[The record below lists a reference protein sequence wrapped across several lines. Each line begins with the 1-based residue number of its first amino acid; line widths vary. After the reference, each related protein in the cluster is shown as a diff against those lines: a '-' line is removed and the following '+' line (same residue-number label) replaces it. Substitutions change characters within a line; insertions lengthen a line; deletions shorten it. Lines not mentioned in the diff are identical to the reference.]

1 MKKFEAP
8 ELEILNFSVVDVIA
22 TSNEPESPFSFEDD
36 GIWA

>member
-8 ELEILNFSVVDVIA
+8 ELEILEFSVVDVIA
-22 TSNEPESPFSFEDD
+22 TSSEEPKPFEDD